1 MTILQN
7 NLCLLNL
14 ITECGPI
21 VLYLFKNLN
30 DLFCYILHKL
40 DLWATG
46 ITKVWPFIM
55 DSLRKTGLGDIS
67 ESE

>member
-21 VLYLFKNLN
+21 VLYIFKHLN

-40 DLWATG
+40 YLWATG